1 MSHTP
6 PRGGTTGFT
15 PLKKKQAKGD
25 KDYVEAA
32 SENMEDVS
40 KRLFEEA
47 KEEERNEHGAG
58 EGSPGAMSTS
68 SISSEKSSLAEKCSN
83 IANEMREVAETRKR
97 EKEEKKKKEEED
109 IEKKEKECFKITNEL
124 DGSDF
129 ASYDDPVTPSE
140 GSHMSDVTRRLY
152 QEHLNHNITAVCEAL
167 EGNDNVPIT
176 KLAEQ
181 CGNYFSRHPRGLV
194 IGHYPPS
201 SQCGRETNVA
211 FEIHKSATEANK
223 GKQILRLKSACIARQ
238 AHFIAQGMGH
248 NDSFVVGD
256 DGDRTYAFEYVE
268 CSIKPGRKGYARLIE
283 SAALFLNFDFMD
295 RHPTF
300 NDNKVN
306 PEKLIDSNLGYQHRL
321 TGDEKFAKVVKSRQ
335 ADIAKA
341 NGNTMGS
348 PKSTPP
354 PESPT
359 NAPPGS
365 PTNAP
370 PESPTN
376 APPGSPT
383 NALPVM
389 VWNAGRVK
397 RDSERTGAQA
407 ALFQTL
413 IKESI
418 EQLFGIYHPEYLM
431 WTENPVVRMAAE
443 ETDLEI
449 CRFIEAF
456 GGVVRVDDAF
466 RKFVGV
472 AECTPQERER
482 MERECSEAMSAL
494 GMLVW
499 MSKGRPGSEKNK
511 IYRANFKKTEDE
523 ELSAKL
529 AQQQV
534 MFDGARE
541 AAARFADLT
550 PEEVAKLD
558 EEGVRGLIEAHRYD
572 GHLRAA
578 ARSQGISWADVQGVT
593 QNEIDDMVKA
603 YIRAGQEVAAAKH
616 FDISD
621 KELREMTEQQKDELI
636 ANHIRVTSRAGQE
649 VAAAKHFDISDKEL
663 REMTEQQ
670 KDELIANHIRVTSRA
685 GQEVAA
691 AKHFGK
697 ELELEGMT
705 EAEKDE
711 LIAAHN
717 RETSRVGQEV
727 AAAKFLG
734 ISEQDL
740 ALMDDTQKKN
750 VIIAHIR
757 KSTIEAAAKKKDI
770 DRNSLAQM
778 TKKELDDL
786 INEHIFDGKAEA
798 AKSWALKQKVNDT
811 FPFTSLPLV
820 APTQQQQQSTAAVE
834 RYLIKLSEGE
844 EKFGSMDKDTKNK
857 LLKDL
862 IAEYCYFSILEK
874 ACEVFDEN
882 FDEAKGD
889 TWTPQERRD
898 IIERYKFLSRGESLG
913 YSLEAVKGMTPE
925 MRREVKHKYNKK
937 LLLSKLGIEA
947 DDGSDDD
954 GDDDG
959 DDTVD
964 GKKNLTYAEGME
976 MTIEEIQTLIVKLEG
991 GGITTQQAIRE
1002 TFALSLGF
1010 SRDTIK
1016 DLSPAD
1022 LGKIR
1027 VIRLQKGVQKK
1038 NIERGL
1044 FYLPGTSEHENVVKD
1059 ICIALRAY
1067 GLLILSEQI
1076 KSLSEQSESTENAKF
1091 LNDWAFKKPTSTIV
1105 EYKVYRRAVFK
1116 GVVYFERLLDDVLC
1130 TGAKKN
1136 WHTRSVSLA
1145 SITQYIYHKRG
1156 TFFKGTISPII
1167 LDNLPAKN
1175 LNSNQLGERTKLQR
1189 RIEQNENHVFKFA
1202 GNNDFDT
1209 LLEQLAIKSSA
1220 TFRLFLEKNKDT
1232 RPWWYKRVCVQRIFF
1247 TLTRERGGK
1256 QLRSYL
1262 YYQDDSGSWLGPTSQ
1277 WDIVPGQTEKPKV
1290 GHIAIVE
1297 ILNALDERFE
1307 NVPVASDGGEEEES
1321 EEEES
1326 IQ

>member
-32 SENMEDVS
+32 SENMAAVS

-68 SISSEKSSLAEKCSN
+68 STSSEKGLLAEKLIT
-83 IANEMREVAETRKR
+83 IANEMREVAEKKKR

-109 IEKKEKECFKITNEL
+109 IEKKEKECFKIRNEL

-140 GSHMSDVTRRLY
+140 GSHMSEETRRLY
-152 QEHLNHNITAVCEAL
+152 QEHLNHNITAVCKAL

-176 KLAEQ
+176 KLEEQ

-211 FEIHKSATEANK
+211 FEIHKSATEANE

-494 GMLVW
+494 GMLAW

-558 EEGVRGLIEAHRYD
+558 EEGVRGLIEARRYD
-572 GHLRAA
+572 GLLRAA
-578 ARSQGISWADVQGVT
+578 ARSQGISWVDVQGMT

-603 YIRAGQEVAAAKH
+603 YIRAGQEVAAAKY

-621 KELREMTEQQKDELI
+621 KELREMTEQQQDELI
-636 ANHIRVTSRAGQE
+636 KNHIRAGTRAGQL
-649 VAAAKHFDISDKEL
+649 A
-663 REMTEQQ
+663 
-670 KDELIANHIRVTSRA
+670 
-685 GQEVAA
+685 
-691 AKHFGK
+691 
-697 ELELEGMT
+697 
-705 EAEKDE
+705 
-711 LIAAHN
+711 
-717 RETSRVGQEV
+717 
-727 AAAKFLG
+727 AAAKFFHISKQELEKKTEQQQDELIKNLTRAGQLAAAAKSEG
-734 ISEQDL
+734 ISEQEFEKKTEQQQDELIKNLTRAGQL
-740 ALMDDTQKKN
+740 A
-750 VIIAHIR
+750 
-757 KSTIEAAAKKKDI
+757 AAAKFFNISKEELEKK
-770 DRNSLAQM
+770 

-786 INEHIFDGKAEA
+786 INEHIFDVTAEA

-937 LLLSKLGIEA
+937 LLLSKLGIEV

-964 GKKNLTYAEGME
+964 GKENLTYAEGME

-991 GGITTQQAIRE
+991 GGITTQQAMRE

-1010 SRDTIK
+1010 SRGTIK
-1016 DLSPAD
+1016 GLSPAD
-1022 LGKIR
+1022 LNKIR

-1091 LNDWAFKKPTSTIV
+1091 LNDWAFKKHTSTIV

-1116 GVVYFERLLDDVLC
+1116 DVEYFERLLDDVLC
-1130 TGAKKN
+1130 TGTKKY

-1145 SITQYIYHKRG
+1145 SITQYIYHNRG

-1175 LNSNQLGERTKLQR
+1175 LNSNQLGRRTTLQR
-1189 RIEQNENHVFKFA
+1189 RIEQNENHVFEFA

-1209 LLEQLAIKSSA
+1209 LLEQLAAKKSA
-1220 TFRLFLEKNKDT
+1220 TFRLFLGKNKDT
-1232 RPWWYKRVCVQRIFF
+1232 RPWWYKRVCVQRVFV
-1247 TLTRERGGK
+1247 TGERGGK
-1256 QLRSYL
+1256 QLKCYL
-1262 YYQDDSGSWLGPTSQ
+1262 YYQDDSGSWLGPKSQ

-1290 GHIAIVE
+1290 SHVGNVE

-1321 EEEES
+1321 EEEE